1 MIQGPVGFEEIGEE
15 EDFAKLLEESFR
27 NEKSERIVEGIIV
40 EIKDDY
46 VAVDVGKKI
55 DGRLP
60 VSEITAN
67 DGTLKF
73 KVGDKIPVA
82 ISGQKNERPIISY
95 KNAIKKELQASFME
109 ANRNYEEREIIVEG
123 KIVRKNKG
131 GFIVENDEGVEFFL
145 PNSLA
150 LIRRED
156 TDVIGKKITAAIV
169 KIDDSNGSIVLSRK
183 KIINDK
189 RKVKREAIKK
199 LVDDGEIVEGVVKK
213 IASYGMFVE
222 VDGVDGLVHYN
233 EISFKGPVNPATI
246 YNVGDTV
253 KVKAINYDKDKK
265 HLSFSIKAATQDPW
279 EDIKNELEVGDAV
292 KAVVS
297 NIENYGAFL
306 DIGNDIEGFLH
317 ISEISWQKNIKH
329 PSEVISVGQELNA
342 EIIELDVGARR
353 LRLSV
358 KRLMPKPFDKFASE
372 HSVGQV
378 VKGVVTSITDFG
390 AFVKIGEVEGL
401 LHNEDASWFRD
412 EKCKEILKNGDEIEV
427 KIIKIDPE
435 KEKISLSLKE
445 LKENPVKAYAKTHQV
460 GDIVKGKIR
469 DIKEFGVFL
478 ELARGVDGLIR
489 TEDLYPKK
497 ASELAI
503 GDELEAALIMLDEGK
518 IRLSVK
524 RVQKDKEKEA
534 LEKVNKSSS
543 EGSFNDALKEQL
555 KS

>member
-1 MIQGPVGFEEIGEE
+1 MIQGPVGFEEMGEE

-60 VSEITAN
+60 VSEITAG

-109 ANRNYEEREIIVEG
+109 ANKDYEEREIIVEG

-131 GFIVENDEGVEFFL
+131 GFIVENDDGIEFFL

-150 LIRRED
+150 LIRREE

-183 KIINDK
+183 KILNDK
-189 RKVKREAIKK
+189 RKVKREAVKK

-233 EISFKGPVNPATI
+233 EISFKGPVNPATL

-329 PSEVISVGQELNA
+329 PSEAITVGQELNA

-358 KRLMPKPFDKFASE
+358 KRLMPKPFDKFSSG
-372 HSVGQV
+372 HSVGQS

-412 EKCKEILKNGDEIEV
+412 EKCKDILKNGDEIEV

-445 LKENPVKAYAKTHQV
+445 LNENPVKAYAKTHQV

-497 ASELAI
+497 AAELAI
-503 GDELEAALIMLDEGK
+503 GEEIEAALTMLDEGK

-524 RVQKDKEKEA
+524 RVQKDKDKEA
-534 LEKVNKSSS
+534 LEKVNKSSN
-543 EGSFNDALKEQL
+543 EGSFNDTLKEQL

>member
-1 MIQGPVGFEEIGEE
+1 MIQGPAGFEEMGED

-27 NEKSERIVEGIIV
+27 NEKSEKVIEGSIV

-46 VAVDVGKKI
+46 IAVDIGKKT

-60 VSEITAN
+60 ISEITAP

-73 KVGDKIPVA
+73 KVGDKIPV
-82 ISGQKNERPIISY
+82 ILSGHKGERPMISH
-95 KNAIKKELQASFME
+95 KNAIKKGLHNAFIE
-109 ANRNYEEREIIVEG
+109 ANKDYEEREIIIEG
-123 KIVRKNKG
+123 KITKKNKG
-131 GFIVENDEGVEFFL
+131 GFIVENEEGMEFFM

-150 LIRRED
+150 LIRHDEAG
-156 TDVIGKKITAAIV
+156 VIGKKVSAAIV
-169 KIDDSNGSIVLSRK
+169 KIDEGNGSIVLSRK
-183 KIINDK
+183 KLLNDK
-189 RKVKREAIKK
+189 RKGKREVVKK
-199 LVDDGEIVEGVVKK
+199 LVDEGERVEGVVKK

-233 EISFKGPVNPATI
+233 EISFKGPVNPATL
-246 YNVGDTV
+246 YSVGDTV
-253 KVKAINYDKDKK
+253 MVKAISYDKDKK

-297 NIENYGAFL
+297 NIETYGAFL

-329 PSEVISVGQELNA
+329 PSEVLVVGQEINA
-342 EIIELDVGARR
+342 EIIELDVAARR
-353 LRLSV
+353 LRLSA
-358 KRLMPKPFDKFASE
+358 KKLLPKPFDKFASTFE
-372 HSVGQV
+372 VGQIV
-378 VKGVVTSITDFG
+378 SGVVTSTTDFG

-412 EKCKEILKNGDEIEV
+412 EKCKDVFKNGDEVEV

-445 LKENPVKAYAKTHQV
+445 LKESPLKAYTKIHKL
-460 GDIVKGKIR
+460 GDVVSGKIR
-469 DIKEFGVFL
+469 DIKEFGVFV

-497 ASELAI
+497 AAELAI
-503 GDELEAALIMLDEGK
+503 GDMIEAALTMLDDGK

-524 RVQKDKEKEA
+524 RAQKDRDKDALKE
-534 LEKVNKSSS
+534 VNKSSE
-543 EGSFNDALKEQL
+543 EGSFNNSLREQL
-555 KS
+555 KQ

>member
-1 MIQGPVGFEEIGEE
+1 MIQGPAGFEEMGED

-27 NEKSERIVEGIIV
+27 NEKSEKVIEGSIV

-46 VAVDVGKKI
+46 IAVDIGKKT

-60 VSEITAN
+60 ISEITAP

-73 KVGDKIPVA
+73 KVGDKIPV
-82 ISGQKNERPIISY
+82 ILSGHKGERPMISH
-95 KNAIKKELQASFME
+95 KNAIKKGLHNAFIE
-109 ANRNYEEREIIVEG
+109 ANKDYEEREIIIEG
-123 KIVRKNKG
+123 KITKKNKG
-131 GFIVENDEGVEFFL
+131 GFIVENEEGMEFFM

-150 LIRRED
+150 LIRHDEAG
-156 TDVIGKKITAAIV
+156 VIGKKVSAAIV
-169 KIDDSNGSIVLSRK
+169 KIDEGNGSIVLSRK
-183 KIINDK
+183 KLLNDK
-189 RKVKREAIKK
+189 RKGKREVVKK
-199 LVDDGEIVEGVVKK
+199 LVDEGERVEGVVKK

-233 EISFKGPVNPATI
+233 EISFKGPVNPATL
-246 YNVGDTV
+246 YSVGDTV
-253 KVKAINYDKDKK
+253 MVKAISYDKDKK

-297 NIENYGAFL
+297 NIETYGAFL

-329 PSEVISVGQELNA
+329 PSEVLVVGQEINA
-342 EIIELDVGARR
+342 EIIELDVAARR
-353 LRLSV
+353 LRLSA
-358 KRLMPKPFDKFASE
+358 KKLLPKPFDKFASTFE
-372 HSVGQV
+372 VGQIV
-378 VKGVVTSITDFG
+378 SGVVTSTTDFG

-412 EKCKEILKNGDEIEV
+412 EKCKDVFKNGDEVEV

-445 LKENPVKAYAKTHQV
+445 LKESPLKAYTKIHKL
-460 GDIVKGKIR
+460 GDVVSGKIR
-469 DIKEFGVFL
+469 DIKEFGVFV

-497 ASELAI
+497 AAELAI
-503 GDELEAALIMLDEGK
+503 GDMIEAALTMLDDGK

-524 RVQKDKEKEA
+524 RAQKDRDKDTLKE
-534 LEKVNKSSS
+534 VNKSSE
-543 EGSFNDALKEQL
+543 EGSFNNSLREQL
-555 KS
+555 KQ